1 MTENQI
7 GFSESGAQRAL
18 DQGQGVLRLAPAW
31 VPRVFSTPGRRLRL
45 HPDDYYDFG
54 KDRGG
59 IDERWLSSPIRA
71 DNGPATGPYEGLS
84 LALDPDGGLL
94 PLDELIAHLG
104 ADLIGARLWEQHGKW
119 PVFAKFFDN
128 EQALPFHVHHRDEH
142 ALPLGKVSKPE
153 AYFYPPQMNNVLGA
167 QPVSF
172 LGLQPHVTRAQL
184 KERLIRFGEG
194 GDNRIT
200 ELSFG
205 YRTQLGTGWD
215 VPAGVLHAPA
225 SVCTYEP
232 QAASDVLC
240 MCESWSNNREVPNE
254 LLWKDV
260 PHDRIGDLEYVLDL
274 LDWELNTDPD
284 FVRSRQLIPFE
295 TSTSLAEGRGR
306 FVESWIV
313 HKSPTFSAT
322 ELTVAPGQTVTV
334 QDGGAY
340 GVIVVQGHGSI
351 GPHAAEAT
359 TMVRFGAPTQDEF
372 FVSEAAAG
380 AGVRIHNASE
390 TSTLVLLKN
399 FGPGNP
405 ALAADLAAIA
415 G

>member
-284 FVRSRQLIPFE
+284 FVRSRQLIL
-295 TSTSLAEGRGR
+295 SL
-306 FVESWIV
+306 
-313 HKSPTFSAT
+313 
-322 ELTVAPGQTVTV
+322 
-334 QDGGAY
+334 
-340 GVIVVQGHGSI
+340 
-351 GPHAAEAT
+351 
-359 TMVRFGAPTQDEF
+359 
-372 FVSEAAAG
+372 
-380 AGVRIHNASE
+380 IH
-390 TSTLVLLKN
+390 
-399 FGPGNP
+399 
-405 ALAADLAAIA
+405 I
-415 G
+415 